1 MDDWAD
7 FCVAQIGASAAL
19 AGLVIVGVT
28 INLDDII
35 ASPPLPNRVLKAVLV
50 LTTVLFECSVLL
62 APHLSTFGTG
72 LAVLLLG
79 LAFSAGL
86 LVLNLNIY
94 RETTRRYHRQQLF
107 QIVLSQFA
115 TLSFVMAGAWVLFF
129 GEGGF
134 GWFLPGTLFCY
145 AAALAE
151 AWVLLIEIK
160 R

>member
-1 MDDWAD
+1 MDSWSD

-28 INLDDII
+28 INLNDII
-35 ASPPLPNRVLKAVLV
+35 ASPPLPNRVLKAVLLLV
-50 LTTVLFECSVLL
+50 TVLFECSVLL

-79 LAFSAGL
+79 LAFSAAL

-94 RETTRRYHRQQLF
+94 RETPQRHHRRQLL
-107 QIVLSQFA
+107 QIVVSQFA
-115 TLSFVMAGAWVLFF
+115 SLSFVMAGVWVLFID
-129 GEGGF
+129 EGGF
-134 GWFLPGTLFCY
+134 SWFLPGTLLCY

>member
-1 MDDWAD
+1 LDSWSD

-35 ASPPLPNRVLKAVLV
+35 ASPPLPNRVLKAVLLLV
-50 LTTVLFECSVLL
+50 IVLFECSVLL

-79 LAFSAGL
+79 LAFSAAL

-94 RETTRRYHRQQLF
+94 RETAQRHHRRQLL
-107 QIVLSQFA
+107 QIVVSQFA
-115 TLSFVMAGAWVLFF
+115 SLSFVMAGIWVLFI

-134 GWFLPGTLFCY
+134 SWFLPGTLFCY